1 MLKSLPFIL
10 CSLLISYSVFAGDA
24 NDDVDNQIIKAAI
37 TKNDTESE
45 ETPENKPDTKTGK
58 KSETK
63 VDDEATLPSAK
74 LATIDVT
81 GVEDDLKKNIELH
94 MPVTVPECTADR
106 AEVKQFFTT
115 VKKNLR
121 KATRAL
127 GYYDAELVSGG
138 SIVDNCWKL
147 RLTVKPGKSTKVT
160 SILTEVVGEG
170 KNEKLFTD
178 IIKKPPYSKGDVLNH
193 QNYTDFKTKLSEA
206 AQSLGYYD
214 AEFEKHSIKVDPTTY
229 RASVVLILNTGKRY
243 QYGEITVD
251 QELLSEKAMSKYILL
266 KTGDPFF
273 AEDLINQQQLLQRSG
288 YFNLIKVE
296 VLNEQAKNFRLPVV
310 ITLTAKKRNAYKF
323 KVGYGSDTGARIAA
337 EMNRRYLGKSGKQLK
352 VKAQYSE
359 KLPEFSVQLLNPRN
373 NPDDNSLIYSIDLKK
388 DSNDDIES
396 HTLSVGATLVRKFG
410 NGWVRTASIK
420 AIKDKTQVD
429 SEDETDAELLMF
441 GVGLEKVVA
450 DSLLNPKDGWR
461 LKLSLD
467 SALEA
472 LLSDQDVT
480 RLKVQAKGIK
490 QVGPG
495 RILARMNLGA
505 SIVSDFNSL
514 PKSLRFFAGGST
526 SVRGYTFESLGEEN
540 DNGKVIGGKHLL
552 DLSLEYQHP
561 INDSWSAAVFV
572 DAGNAFESWSDPGM
586 KVGVGFGARWSSPVG
601 PVRIDIGFPKDDF
614 GDPHLHLSVGSDL

>member
-1 MLKSLPFIL
+1 MLKSLSFIL
-10 CSLLISYSVFAGDA
+10 CGLLLTSSVFAGDA
-24 NDDVDNQIIKAAI
+24 NDDADSESANVAEKTETERADN
-37 TKNDTESE
+37 ES
-45 ETPENKPDTKTGK
+45 DK
-58 KSETK
+58 KSDK
-63 VDDEATLPSAK
+63 DEELSKAN

-81 GVEDDLKKNIELH
+81 GVDDDLKKNIELH
-94 MPVTVPECTADR
+94 MPVTVPECKADR

-147 RLTVKPGKSTKVT
+147 RLRITPGEPTKVT
-160 SILTEVVGEG
+160 SILTQVVGEG

-178 IIKKPPYSKGDVLNH
+178 ILKKQPYAKGDVFNH
-193 QNYTDFKTKLSEA
+193 QKYTDFKTQLSEA
-206 AQSLGYYD
+206 AQTLGYYD
-214 AEFEKHSIKVDPTTY
+214 AEFEQHSIKVDPVSY

-243 QYGEITVD
+243 RYGEITVD
-251 QELLSEKAMSKYILL
+251 QNLLSEKAMSKYILL
-266 KTGDPFF
+266 KTGSPFY

-310 ITLTAKKRNAYKF
+310 ITLTPKKRNAYKF
-323 KVGYGSDTGARIAA
+323 KVGYGSDTGARVAV

-352 VKAQYSE
+352 VKAQYAE
-359 KLPEFSVQLLNPRN
+359 KLPEFSIQLLNPRN

-396 HTLSVGATLVRKFG
+396 HTLSVGATLVRKFD

-420 AIKDKTQVD
+420 AIRDKTQVD
-429 SEDETDAELLMF
+429 DEDETDAELLMF

-472 LLSDQDVT
+472 VLSDQDVT

-495 RILARMNLGA
+495 RVLARMNLGS
-505 SIVSDFNSL
+505 SIVSDFDSL
-514 PKSLRFFAGGST
+514 PKSLRFFAGGSN
-526 SVRGYTFESLGEEN
+526 SVRGYTYESLGEEN

-552 DLSLEYQHP
+552 DLSLEYQYP
-561 INDSWSAAVFV
+561 ISDSWGAAVFV
-572 DAGNAFESWSDPGM
+572 DAGNAFSDWSDPGL

>member
-1 MLKSLPFIL
+1 MLKRLPFLLLSFFIA
-10 CSLLISYSVFAGDA
+10 SLVFAGDA
-24 NDDVDNQIIKAAI
+24 NDDADDVLVKTAI
-37 TKNDTESE
+37 ATTNDKSKDKPSE
-45 ETPENKPDTKTGK
+45 KT
-58 KSETK
+58 
-63 VDDEATLPSAK
+63 DDKDGVSSAK

-81 GVEDDLKKNIELH
+81 GVDNELKKNIELH
-94 MPVTVPECTADR
+94 MPVNVPECTADR

-147 RLTVKPGKSTKVT
+147 RLAITPGKSTKVT
-160 SILTEVVGEG
+160 SILTQVIGEG
-170 KNEKLFTD
+170 KNERVFTD
-178 IIKKPPYSKGDVLNH
+178 ILKKPPYSKGEVLNH
-193 QNYTDFKTKLSEA
+193 QKYTDFKTQLSEA
-206 AQSLGYYD
+206 AQTLGYND
-214 AEFEKHSIKVDPTTY
+214 AEFEQHSIKVDPTTY
-229 RASVVLILNTGKRY
+229 SASIVLILNTGKRY

-251 QELLSEKAMSKYILL
+251 QKLLSDSAMAKYILL
-266 KTGDPFF
+266 KRGNPFN

-296 VLNEQAKNFRLPVV
+296 VLNDQSKNYQLPVN
-310 ITLTAKKRNAYKF
+310 ITLTPKKRNAYKF
-323 KVGYGSDTGARIAA
+323 KVGYGTDTGARVTA

-352 VKAQYSE
+352 IKAQYSE
-359 KLPEFSVQLLNPRN
+359 ELPELSIKLLSPRN

-396 HTLSVGATLVRKFG
+396 NTLSIGPTLVRKFQ
-410 NGWVRTASIK
+410 NGWVRTASLT

-429 SEDETDAELLMF
+429 GEDTTNTELLMF
-441 GVGLEKVVA
+441 GVGLERVVA

-467 SALEA
+467 TALEA
-472 LLSDQDVT
+472 VLSDQNVT
-480 RLKVQAKGIK
+480 RFKVQAKGIK
-490 QVGPG
+490 QFGEG
-495 RILARMNLGA
+495 RVLARMNLG
-505 SIVSDFNSL
+505 STLVSDFDSL

-526 SVRGYTFESLGEEN
+526 SVRGYDYESLGEEN
-540 DNGKVIGGKHLL
+540 DNGKVIGGKQLL

-561 INDSWSAAVFV
+561 ISKSWSAAVFV
-572 DAGNAFESWSDPGM
+572 DAGNAFESWDEPGL